1 MGGHASIASQG
12 HQHLLASYSEPAIA
26 FDELQRLGVFGGTHH
41 NPYSDQRREAWA
53 SAASAQLAFSAETIR
68 RRSCG
73 NFGGEIDPAKGHF
86 RPLAIPA
93 LAGSAPIKEARRPS
107 PLSRLPMTFGKLTT
121 NNQALLVLGFNN
133 ARSPDAPLIVLDGH
147 SVIDTPSGPV
157 RIESRV
163 FAQLGITQFIFLA
176 DNPQAIGLRRE
187 KDQSRTHS
195 QRSPE
200 ELDDHQ
206 TQALR
211 NAFTVA
217 RHLDAPLI
225 VFTISQVDGVR
236 VALEAAS
243 PT

>member
-1 MGGHASIASQG
+1 MKQSVVALVGISGVGKSTLLKAASDRWLF
-12 HQHLLASYSEPAIA
+12 QHL
-26 FDELQRLGVFGGTHH
+26 Q
-41 NPYSDQRREAWA
+41 A
-53 SAASAQLAFSAETIR
+53 SAL
-68 RRSCG
+68 
-73 NFGGEIDPAKGHF
+73 
-86 RPLAIPA
+86 
-93 LAGSAPIKEARRPS
+93 IKEARETITPVPIAADDLRQAD
-107 PLSRLPMTFGKLTT
+107 
-121 NNQALLVLGFNN
+121 NNDNQALLVLGFNN
-133 ARSPDAPLIVLDGH
+133 ARSPDAPLIVLDGR

-163 FAQLGITQFIFLA
+163 IAQLGITQFIFLA

-187 KDQSRTHS
+187 KDQSRTHP

-217 RHLDAPLI
+217 RHLDVPLI